1 MVDKLELNLTE
12 LLEKNP
18 EARKIFEEN
27 RKKMADQGRRRSPKV
42 AAYGLA
48 LPYSGGRLVSNG
60 ESKTSVEPRSTYQG
74 R

>member
-1 MVDKLELNLTE
+1 MVDKPELNLTE

-27 RKKMADQGRRRSPKV
+27 RKKLASRRKDRPPKV
-42 AAYGLA
+42 AGYGLA
-48 LPYSGGRLVSNG
+48 LPYSGERLVSGG
-60 ESKTSVEPRSTYQG
+60 EPKTSSEPRRTYQG